1 MERLV
6 RRTSADVRES
16 VVPARID
23 FEDENGA
30 RLEANFELLYHGGG
44 KALIIRTATNAENVE
59 ISPTVEFPREPT
71 PLD

>member
-1 MERLV
+1 MGYAYLIGIERLV

-30 RLEANFELLYHGGG
+30 RLEANFELLYHGG
-44 KALIIRTATNAENVE
+44 AR
-59 ISPTVEFPREPT
+59 R
-71 PLD
+71 